1 MLTGCY
7 ACDHVTMSVTP
18 YCQLVAVVMVMS
30 TVGIFDSFHGYG
42 FVVAPRGP
50 IVCPCTLVRL
60 SEGYLDSDFVT
71 PLEADAWCASLLQK
85 EGRERKEGALEMGID
100 FLGRLRLC
108 CDVSELVIAGDPS

>member
-1 MLTGCY
+1 
-7 ACDHVTMSVTP
+7 MSVTP

-100 FLGRLRLC
+100 FLGWLRLR